1 MDEKP
6 HWYTNRYGKVSVY
19 FVVLPVIVIN
29 LKITRPG
36 EPERTLVNEH
46 RTSGVATS
54 LRYCI
59 VDIAAIPGRRAHGH
73 VGS

>member
-54 LRYCI
+54 LRRYVI
-59 VDIAAIPGRRAHGH
+59 VLLTSPQSRAGEPM
-73 VGS
+73 VT